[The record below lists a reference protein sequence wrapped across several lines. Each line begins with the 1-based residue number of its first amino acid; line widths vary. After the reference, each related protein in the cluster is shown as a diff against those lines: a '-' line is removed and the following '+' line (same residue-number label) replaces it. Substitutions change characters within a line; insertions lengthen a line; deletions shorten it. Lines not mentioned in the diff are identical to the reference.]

1 VKTNRRHFIQF
12 LGLGPLALLRSGKTA
27 VQEKKP
33 TAASISSFPQP
44 SLWIDLNLA
53 FMEWNLSQLRHLLK
67 APIMAVIKANAYGHG
82 LTEVGWYLE
91 TKGIDSLM
99 VGNFQEAVQLRETGI
114 SCSIHHFGPISS
126 VDPNWMVD
134 KDVSQSVFTDE
145 ISVLNASAL
154 RLAKK
159 TRVHIHIDTGM
170 GRMGIPYYQAHPYI
184 EKAAALP
191 GIKIAGISTTLTEDP
206 DFDLIQLQRLLEI
219 CDTWEKKGVSLGL
232 RHAAS
237 SAASL
242 DMPAAHLDMIRPGII
257 LYGYYPS
264 EKAQAEKKI
273 NLKPV
278 LELKCRVAAV
288 KELRPGDSVSYH
300 RAYVAPNRQ
309 SIAVLPIGY
318 TDGYPTT
325 AVDRGGVLIGGEF
338 HPLIAGI
345 TANHMQVLLSK
356 GVQVKV
362 GDEAVLIG
370 RQGKSEISALDIA
383 RWTGQ
388 SVYKILLS
396 LNPSLPRQIIAS

>member
-1 VKTNRRHFIQF
+1 MKTNRRHFIQF
-12 LGLGPLALLRSGKTA
+12 LGLGPLALLRSEKTK
-27 VQEKKP
+27 VQGKKP
-33 TAASISSFPQP
+33 TPATTPSFPQS
-44 SLWIDLNLA
+44 SLWIDLNLT
-53 FMEWNLSQLRHLLK
+53 FMEWNLNQLRNLLK

-82 LTEVGWYLE
+82 LTEVGRHLD
-91 TKGIDSLM
+91 TNGIDSLM
-99 VGNFQEAVQLRETGI
+99 VGNFQEAVQLREAGI
-114 SCSIHHFGPISS
+114 SCSIHQFGPISS
-126 VDPNWMVD
+126 IDLDWTVENN
-134 KDVSQSVFTDE
+134 VSQSVFTDE

-154 RLAKK
+154 RLSRK
-159 TRVHIHIDTGM
+159 TKVHIHIDTGM
-170 GRMGIPYYQAHPYI
+170 GRMGIPYHQAHPYI

-191 GIKIAGISTTLTEDP
+191 GVEIAGISTTLTEDP

-219 CDTWEKKGVSLGL
+219 CDTWEKKGVSLGV

-237 SAASL
+237 SAAVL

-257 LYGYYPS
+257 LYGHYPS
-264 EKAQAEKKI
+264 DKAHAAKKI

-288 KELRPGDSVSYH
+288 KELHPGDSVSYH
-300 RAYVAPNRQ
+300 RAYVAPKRQ
-309 SIAVLPIGY
+309 SIAVLPVGY
-318 TDGYPTT
+318 SDGYPTT

-345 TANHMQVLLSK
+345 TANHMQVLLSN
-356 GVQVKV
+356 GVQAKV

-383 RWTGQ
+383 HWSGQ

-396 LNPSLPRQIIAS
+396 LNPSLPRQIIA